1 MGKVI
6 QRLTLYLHDLTLEI
20 MLHLKY
26 VLCNIRF
33 LLQEKIWQNVD
44 KSLECVIR
52 CVDRLLTRERL
63 QSDSS
68 EDVFLSDQQADTSK
82 RGSQGNAFWIN
93 PGDRLFSPSSSTAL
107 TSSQPLSDQS
117 SSPSSLPLLNPAC
130 PSSPNTHS
138 CRFHPVLSFLLIPF
152 KNCSNTTDAFSF
164 TSSFSGKCAYAALG
178 TFST

>member
-1 MGKVI
+1 M
-6 QRLTLYLHDLTLEI
+6 
-20 MLHLKY
+20 
-26 VLCNIRF
+26 
-33 LLQEKIWQNVD
+33 
-44 KSLECVIR
+44 IR

-117 SSPSSLPLLNPAC
+117 SSPSSSPFLNLAC

-138 CRFHPVLSFLLIPF
+138 CRFHPVLSF
-152 KNCSNTTDAFSF
+152 NCSNTTDAFSF
-164 TSSFSGKCAYAALG
+164 TSSFSGTCDNAAFLLDI
-178 TFST
+178 TKLKTMKVKKRSTL